1 MEQLLADIRY
11 AFRMFVRRPAFT
23 AVALGT
29 LALGIGANTAI
40 FSVVN
45 AVLLN
50 PLPYANP
57 SELTLIWLQHP
68 PTNQFQQPVS
78 FPDFNDWRAH
88 SQSFEQ
94 VVATRTLS
102 VNLTGGDE
110 PERVNGAR
118 VSSGFLSMFRV
129 IPVAGR
135 DFLDSEAEP
144 GGAPVALIGH
154 NLWHERYGGDP
165 SLIGRAVSI
174 DDTSYTI
181 IGVLPKSFYYPTP
194 DTQVYIPLIQAK
206 NETARGSRFL
216 RVTGRLKTG
225 VSLVE
230 AQSEMNT
237 IAAQIADQYPDSNS
251 DVKVH
256 LVPLHEQVVGKIRPA
271 LVIIFAAAA
280 CVLLIACAN
289 VANLLLARA
298 TARRAELA
306 IRAALGATRARLIR
320 QLLTESVLLSL
331 IGGFLGMLIAM
342 WGVPTLT
349 SISANSIPRVEEV
362 SVSFKALIFTVF
374 ISLATGILFGA
385 IPALK
390 SSGKHLTE
398 NLKEGRRGATG
409 GPMHQRVLNLAITAE
424 VALAVVLLAGAG
436 LMVRSFIS
444 ISAVAPGFNP
454 KGVFT
459 IGIGLTQPIYA
470 DVQQQARFYD
480 RLTEKVNAIPG
491 VESTAGVNR
500 VPLLGFN
507 AATSFTFQGKPVRK
521 GNEPSADCRIATP
534 NYFKTMGIPL
544 LEGREF
550 TERDLKDSPEVVVI
564 NKAMVDQFLAG
575 EDPIGKRL
583 QIYPNPP
590 RWREVVGVVGDV
602 KLLGLDADI
611 NPAIYVPLHQ
621 NPYPAAMRNSFL
633 AVRTTGDASTIAAAI
648 RSEMKNVDRGV
659 PVASVRSLEDIVAD
673 SVAPQR
679 LNMWLLAAFAGLA
692 ALLAAVGIYGVTAY
706 SVTERTH
713 EIGVRMALGA
723 GATDTLRMV
732 LSDGAKVT
740 AAGVMVGLAAAFAL
754 TRLMSTLLYKVS
766 AADPITFA
774 GISMLIVCVSLLA
787 NYIPARKASRVDPA
801 VALRY
806 N

>member
-1 MEQLLADIRY
+1 MELLLADIRY
-11 AFRMFVRRPAFT
+11 ASRMLIKRPVFT
-23 AVALGT
+23 AVAIVT

-78 FPDFNDWRAH
+78 FPDFNDWQAQSR
-88 SQSFEQ
+88 SFERI
-94 VVATRTLS
+94 VATRTVS
-102 VNLTGGDE
+102 VNFTDGDE

-118 VSSGFLSMFRV
+118 VSAGFLSMLRV
-129 IPVAGR
+129 NPVAGR
-135 DFLDSEAEP
+135 DFLESEAQP
-144 GGAPVALIGH
+144 GGDPVALIGYK
-154 NLWHERYGGDP
+154 LWQERYGGDA

-174 DDTSYTI
+174 DNTSYTI
-181 IGVLPKSFYYPTP
+181 VGALPKSFYYPTP
-194 DTQVYIPLIQAK
+194 DTQVYIPLIQGK

-216 RVTGRLKTG
+216 RVTGRLKPG
-225 VSLVE
+225 VSLRE
-230 AQSEMNT
+230 AQAEMDT
-237 IAAQIADQYPDSNS
+237 IAGRIAEQYPDSS
-251 DVKVH
+251 ADVGVQ
-256 LVPLHEQVVGKIRPA
+256 LVPLHEQVVGKNRPA
-271 LVIIFAAAA
+271 LMILFGAAA
-280 CVLLIACAN
+280 CVLLIVCVN

-306 IRAALGATRARLIR
+306 VRTALGASRLRLIR

-331 IGGFLGMLIAM
+331 VGGFLGTLIAM
-342 WGVPTLT
+342 WGVPALT

-362 SVSFKALIFTVF
+362 SVSLKALLFTLV
-374 ISLATGILFGA
+374 ISLATGVLFG
-385 IPALK
+385 IVPALQ
-390 SSGKHLTE
+390 SSSKRLTE
-398 NLKEGRRGATG
+398 DLKEGRRGATG
-409 GPMHQRVLNLAITAE
+409 GAMHQRLLNLLVAAE

-444 ISAVAPGFNP
+444 ITGVAPGFNP
-454 KGVFT
+454 KGVVT

-470 DVQQQARFYD
+470 DIQQQARFYE
-480 RLTEKVNAIPG
+480 RLTEKVRALPG
-491 VESTAGVNR
+491 VESAAGVNR

-507 AATSFTFQGKPVRK
+507 SSTSFTFQGKPVQE
-521 GNEPSADCRIATP
+521 GNEPTADCRIATP

-550 TERDLKDSPEVVVI
+550 TERDLKDAPEVVVI
-564 NKAMVDQFLAG
+564 NQAMAEQFLPA

-590 RWREVVGVVGDV
+590 RWREVVGVAGDV

-611 NPAIYVPLHQ
+611 NPAIYVPLTQ
-621 NPYPAAMRNSFL
+621 NPYAGAMRSSFL
-633 AVRTTGDASTIAAAI
+633 AVRTSGDPGSVAAPI
-648 RSEMKNVDRGV
+648 RGEMKTVDRGV
-659 PVASVRSLEDIVAD
+659 PVAQVRLLEDIVAD

-679 LNMWLLAAFAGLA
+679 LNMWLLVAFAGLA
-692 ALLAAVGIYGVTAY
+692 ALLAAVGIYGVMAY

-723 GATDTLRMV
+723 GSTDMLRMV
-732 LSDGAKVT
+732 MLDGAKVT
-740 AAGVMVGLAAAFAL
+740 AAGVIAGLAAAFAL
-754 TRLMSTLLYKVS
+754 TRVMSALLYKVS

-774 GISMLIVCVSLLA
+774 GISALIVCVSLLA
-787 NYIPARKASRVDPA
+787 SYIPARKASRVDPM